1 MNTRLNVFAM
11 TSVALLLGLATTGSA
26 IAQEHTPDFPA
37 PEKGERVS
45 CEKVEWHRDMLGE
58 NPWVSDA
65 CHEAIVVDGQTW
77 ARFEAEFQ
85 NYNRSDGTFT
95 ADFRNNNGRS
105 IGSVNLKPGPDQR
118 VSLDGNPTRFSNLR
132 RGQILN
138 FYAPEGTYGFT
149 TRPGASENE
158 IAKVV
163 RSDEEQSRQMAQS
176 ESERNRNSDRNM
188 DRNSDR
194 NTNRNRQQETLPATA
209 GPLPIIALGG
219 MLSLLGG
226 LGLTTRRRLKT
237 PNA

>member
-11 TSVALLLGLATTGSA
+11 TSVAALLGLATAGSVM
-26 IAQEHTPDFPA
+26 AQEHTPDFPA
-37 PEKGERVS
+37 PEKGDRVS
-45 CEKVEWHRDMLGE
+45 CEKVEWHRDMLGN

-65 CHEAIVVDGQTW
+65 CHEAIVIDGQTW

-85 NYNRSDGTFT
+85 EYNRSDGTFT
-95 ADFRNNNGRS
+95 ADFRNDSGRS
-105 IGSVNLKPGPDQR
+105 MGSVSLEPAPGQR
-118 VSLDGNPTRFSNLR
+118 VSLDGRPTQFSELR

-138 FYAPEGTYGFT
+138 FYSPENAYAFT
-149 TRPGASENE
+149 TKPGASDDEMVKVTEPGQDQGSTRMAEANRNENE
-158 IAKVV
+158 RPEK
-163 RSDEEQSRQMAQS
+163 
-176 ESERNRNSDRNM
+176 
-188 DRNSDR
+188 
-194 NTNRNRQQETLPATA
+194 LPATA